1 MYLEVKGSLQMPE
14 PNNFTP
20 TEQLQDINK
29 KIANKI
35 VREDFKDITNL
46 EADLDLTTSRQA
58 LLKACLHK
66 EDDSLMLTVARNQL
80 FTQYTSYARDQYP
93 LFTGN
98 LLNELSEE
106 NAYKPKITLF
116 FKEDDDDIAPDYQ
129 PVRMEVSWRLVNE
142 TTSSITKTELTTIA
156 NKIKILFGSGNGYVF
171 KKGRKIVS
179 YRQKSKGYEFLIH
192 ARTLADGKGL
202 IKDVLSMNGD
212 SIESGLLKISEVDN
226 ETEAFPYNPGTQTI
240 LGKKHPKVRK
250 RPLVNVRFRYAYA
263 SIYGV
268 KRPLYLYSHTHAI
281 SDALVR

>member
-1 MYLEVKGSLQMPE
+1 MYLEVRGNLQMPE
-14 PNNFTP
+14 PDNFTP

-35 VREDFKDITNL
+35 VREYFKDITNL
-46 EADLDLTTSRQA
+46 ESDLDLTTSRQA
-58 LLKACLHK
+58 LLKACLHR

-80 FTQYTSYARDQYP
+80 FTQYTSYTRDSYP
-93 LFTGN
+93 LFTGD

-116 FKEDDDDIAPDYQ
+116 FKEDDDDVDPDYQ
-129 PVRMEVSWRLVNE
+129 PVRMEVSWRLVDE
-142 TTSSITKTELTTIA
+142 TSSSISKAELTTIA
-156 NKIKILFGSGNGYVF
+156 NKIKTNFASGNGYVF

-179 YRQKSKGYEFLIH
+179 YRQKSKGYEFLIR
-192 ARTLADGKGL
+192 ARTLADGKNL
-202 IKDVLSMNGD
+202 IRDILSMNGD
-212 SIESGLLKISEVDN
+212 PLESGLLKISEVDD
-226 ETEAFPYNPGTQTI
+226 ETDAFPYNPGTQTI

-268 KRPLYLYSHTHAI
+268 KRPIYLYSRTHAI
-281 SDALVR
+281 PDALVK